1 MVAKGLM
8 RAAVIGLGRHGMR
21 HLQAYQRLDSVEIV
35 AVCDLRAGNV
45 REAVAEFQTARGY
58 DDWQQLLSNERLDVI
73 SVVTN
78 GPTHAP
84 ITIAAA
90 QAGVGH
96 ILCEKPFST
105 SIADGL
111 RMIDECNTAGSRL
124 AVCHGRRWVSSY
136 QQLRD
141 LIAGGLIGKICHF
154 WFSCGGGLFAGNGT
168 HFMDLARML
177 SGSNPVSV
185 AATTDSTGSPNPRG
199 AEFQD
204 PGAVAIYHFDNGM
217 RLVVDM
223 FEDLGIPPRIELA
236 GSIGRMLIDE
246 VDGRWEILARAG
258 DDREKPVGQ
267 YWLPLV
273 PTPFEPVALDMVQI
287 LVDGLKELLSGGP
300 ITCSGVDGLKT
311 LEMVIGAHVSSRKGG
326 VPIPLPLSEEY
337 QQIDIPLT

>member
-1 MVAKGLM
+1 MVRST

-21 HLQAYQRLDSVEIV
+21 HLQAYQRLEGVDVV
-35 AVCDLRAGNV
+35 AVCDVRPENV
-45 REAVAEFQTARGY
+45 DAAVSEFPNARGY
-58 DDWQQLLSNERLDVI
+58 QDWQQLLAIERLDVI

-96 ILCEKPFST
+96 VLCEKPFAT

-111 RMIDECNTAGSRL
+111 RMISACNDHGTRL
-124 AVCHGRRWVSSY
+124 SVCHGRRWVNSY

-141 LIAGGLIGKICHF
+141 MIASGLIGKVCHF
-154 WFSCGGGLFAGNGT
+154 WFTCGGGLFAGNGT

-177 SGSNPVSV
+177 SGGNPVSV
-185 AATTDSTGSPNPRG
+185 TAMLDNTGTPNPRG
-199 AEFQD
+199 AEFED

-217 RLVVDM
+217 RLVIDM
-223 FEDLGIPPRIELA
+223 FEDLGIPPRIEIA
-236 GSIGRMLIDE
+236 GSIGRILIDE

-258 DDREKPVGQ
+258 ADRDKPVGQ

-273 PTPFEPVALDMVQI
+273 ATPFEREALDMVAI
-287 LVDGLKELLSGGP
+287 LVDGLKELLGGGK
-300 ITCSGVDGLKT
+300 ITCAGADGLTT
-311 LEMVIGAHVSSRKGG
+311 LEMVIGAHVSSRNGG
-326 VPIPLPLSEEY
+326 VPIRLPLGPEY
-337 QQIDIPLT
+337 HDIDIPLT

>member
-1 MVAKGLM
+1 MVA

-21 HLQAYQRLDSVEIV
+21 HLQAYRQLAGVEIG
-35 AVCDLRAGNV
+35 AVCDVRTENV
-45 REAVAEFQTARGY
+45 EAAVAEVSTARGY
-58 DDWQQLLSNERLDVI
+58 MDWRQLLANEQLDVI

-90 QAGVGH
+90 QAGVSH
-96 ILCEKPFST
+96 VLCEKPFAT

-111 RMIDECNTAGSRL
+111 RMIDACKQHGTRL

-141 LIAGGLIGKICHF
+141 LVRGGLIGKACHF
-154 WFSCGGGLFAGNGT
+154 WFTCGGGLFAGNGT

-177 SGSNPVSV
+177 SGGDPVSV
-185 AATTDSTGSPNPRG
+185 VATIDTTGTPNPRG

-204 PGAVAIYHFDNGM
+204 PGAMAIYHFDNGM

-223 FEDLGIPPRIELA
+223 FEDLGVPPRIEIV
-236 GSIGRMLIDE
+236 GSIGRILIDE
-246 VDGRWEILARAG
+246 VEGRWEIVARAG
-258 DDREKPVGQ
+258 DDRDQPVGQ

-273 PTPFEPVALDMVQI
+273 PTHFEPVALDMVQI
-287 LVDGLKELLSGGP
+287 LVDGLKELLGGGP
-300 ITCSGVDGLKT
+300 LSCSGADGLTT
-311 LEMVIGAHVSSRKGG
+311 LEMVIGAHVSSRNGG
-326 VPIPLPLSEEY
+326 IPIEFPLAEQY
-337 QQIDIPLT
+337 RGIDIPLT